1 MVSSCPVCGEDGHG
15 RLTVRGE
22 DVNVSVAWAGRW
34 GVVAIA
40 DCRLGID
47 AELLRGAPSPV
58 TSALA
63 PQEVA
68 ALDGL
73 SGRAHAES
81 FLRLW
86 TAKEAVAKA
95 DGRGL
100 TLPLAQLDA
109 APVILHGRATVA
121 VDGTSW
127 HAVVWD
133 YEFPDGERAAFAIA
147 TEVESLSIVW
157 SPKGHERHL
166 KRGPSTI
173 RRDPRAWSAV
183 WLRPGSAGPDA
194 RARGH
199 LAGRP
204 GGTREQELAPA
215 HPGADHHHPIAD
227 HRLVDQH
234 RPLGR

>member
-1 MVSSCPVCGEDGHG
+1 MSISHEHEYRHQRLRALAAKAGPATMNAATIRLWTVDLDAIGPPAVAPNDTARLRQQARQQALEQVALQAGVEVVRTCPLCGEDGHG
-15 RLTVRGE
+15 RLTIRSEG
-22 DVNVSVAWAGRW
+22 VNVSVAWAGRW
-34 GVVAIA
+34 GVVALA

-47 AELLRGAPSPV
+47 AEVLRGAPSPM

-68 ALDGL
+68 ALAPL
-73 SGRAHAES
+73 SGRARAES

-121 VDGTSW
+121 IDGTSW
-127 HAVVWD
+127 HVVVWD

-147 TEVESLSIVW
+147 ADTETLRIVW
-157 SPKGHERHL
+157 SPN
-166 KRGPSTI
+166 
-173 RRDPRAWSAV
+173 
-183 WLRPGSAGPDA
+183 
-194 RARGH
+194 
-199 LAGRP
+199 
-204 GGTREQELAPA
+204 GT
-215 HPGADHHHPIAD
+215 
-227 HRLVDQH
+227 
-234 RPLGR
+234 